1 MPKPYAGPTPRAFE
15 KPIIQVALALSL
27 LLGGCASLSES
38 QCIAGDW
45 QTVGMRDGLAG
56 QQSAHLLNHQ
66 NACVKHGVVPDRQEY
81 LAGWEQGV
89 RQYCQPDNGFAVG
102 ERGAGYNNVCPAH
115 LQGAFQE
122 AYEEGRQLYEA
133 QAAIEEFK
141 RAIAR
146 KSDRLQQIAA
156 QRTSAEADLVD
167 DAATAAERRELLE
180 LTKTLSREEGA
191 LYAEI
196 QELEIAVAVKSERLR
211 VLRSSLIAG
220 Y

>member
-1 MPKPYAGPTPRAFE
+1 MSKTPTSSGIRHLDKPVLSVVLVF
-15 KPIIQVALALSL
+15 SL

-56 QQSAHLLNHQ
+56 QHSAHLLNHQ
-66 NACVKHGVVPDRQEY
+66 NACVKHGVVPDRQAY

-89 RQYCQPDNGFAVG
+89 RQYCQPDNGFVVG

-133 QAAIEEFK
+133 QAAIDQFN
-141 RAIAR
+141 RTIAR
-146 KSDRLQQIAA
+146 KSDRLRQIAA
-156 QRTSAEADLVD
+156 QRTSAEADLID
-167 DAATAAERRELLE
+167 EAATAAERRELLE
-180 LTKTLSREEGA
+180 LTRSLSREEGA
-191 LYAEI
+191 LQAEI
-196 QELEIAVAVKSERLR
+196 QDLEIAVAVRSERLR